1 MSTLV
6 RLDRICSH
14 GNASKLEWSSSLH
27 GIHMLLALVPDLEE
41 AIPGPC
47 RHSHAIISHA
57 QAADAVV
64 MPSQDTCP
72 VGFERI
78 PDVAV
83 KVVVPS
89 EEEAPTLGE
98 GDRGDPT
105 DDVVVG
111 VSHELLVGTKVKQ
124 PAGGIV

>member
-1 MSTLV
+1 MS
-6 RLDRICSH
+6 R
-14 GNASKLEWSSSLH
+14 
-27 GIHMLLALVPDLEE
+27 
-41 AIPGPC
+41 
-47 RHSHAIISHA
+47 RHRKAPRSR
-57 QAADAVV
+57 
-64 MPSQDTCP
+64 TCP
-72 VGFERI
+72 VGFERV